1 MFSGDDGLLS
11 YGNPFRDETKHA
23 EGWMAGY
30 VPPNAVAVVLST
42 KAIFGFAHCG
52 GASGLL
58 GRPHER
64 APQRRNSAPPTSH
77 TAHLLMSAQ
86 PVGFAV

>member
-11 YGNPFRDETKHA
+11 VGNPFRELTELADD
-23 EGWMAGY
+23 GIPGY
-30 VPPNAVAVVLST
+30 VRPSAVAVVLLT

-64 APQRRNSAPPTSH
+64 APQRRNSALPTSQ
-77 TAHLLMSAQ
+77 TDHLLMSAQ